1 MIDASKLRRS
11 PIALAVLA
19 AMHAAASHAQTAA
32 TAAGAQ
38 AAQAESSAQLP
49 RISVS
54 GEEEEPFIKAERVES
69 AKFTQPLLDTPQTV
83 TVIRSEVIM
92 QQGAASLSD
101 TLRNVPGITFQL
113 GENGN
118 TQSGDTIFMRGFDT
132 QNAIFLDGIRDLGAA
147 VRDVFNVEQIEIFKG
162 PAGADNGRG
171 ATSGYVNLASKLPN
185 ALDSTSGTLAYGT
198 NDRRR
203 LTADWNQTIGDN
215 AAFRMNLLGQDGGV
229 AGRDFIERQ
238 SWGVAPSLAL
248 GLGTDTRFFAFGQ
261 HVRQDNT
268 PDGTVPA
275 IGVAD
280 WANPILD
287 PAGIRASRVDEEKY
301 YGLRSDY
308 EDIEVDMLTL
318 RFEHD
323 FSENATIR
331 NTSRYGRSEQE
342 RVLTAP
348 LQSPIV
354 SDTVGTVTT
363 IRTDPNT
370 WTLNRTRQASFRENE
385 ILTNQTNINTTFKT
399 GVIEH
404 SLATGVEF
412 IYEKQFNPTV
422 AGLGTLA
429 PTSLYNPDN
438 DGSFTV
444 VPAIAKTGAFTDGNT
459 VTSAAYAFDTWKLNP
474 QWELTT
480 GVRFEHFNTESESL
494 SFSNATPPVTTA
506 SRVTDSD
513 NLISWKVA
521 ALFKPTA
528 ESSVYAAFAN
538 SLKPPGSDSFQLN
551 ANPANPNANLPN
563 LDPQKATNIELG
575 AKWDLLGGRLAATG
589 AVFKSVNKN
598 DLART
603 DPADPDSVVQ
613 YGEREVKGI
622 ELGLVGQVT
631 DKWQITAGL
640 TRQDTEVTE
649 GSIPAAGGPSTQ
661 TGSNINFSPKLSVT
675 TWTTYQILPNLT
687 VGGGARHISTS
698 SRTVTNA
705 PVTAGIYQV
714 PSFTV
719 VDLYAAWQVTNQLG
733 IQLNAYNVTDEDYI
747 GSINNSGQRYT
758 AGTPLSYLA
767 TVNFRF

>member
-54 GEEEEPFIKAERVES
+54 GEEEEPSIKAERVES

>member
-1 MIDASKLRRS
+1 MTVASTFRRS

-19 AMHAAASHAQTAA
+19 ALHAAASHAQTAA
-32 TAAGAQ
+32 PAKTAENT
-38 AAQAESSAQLP
+38 QAESASQLP

-54 GEEEEPFIKAERVES
+54 GEEDQTSIKAERVES

-132 QNAIFLDGIRDLGAA
+132 QNSIFLDGIRDLGAA

-171 ATSGYVNLASKLPN
+171 ATSGYVNLASKLPTDVN
-185 ALDSTSGTLAYGT
+185 SKSGTLAYGT
-198 NDRRR
+198 EDRRR

-215 AAFRMNLLGQDGGV
+215 AAFRLNLLGQDGGV
-229 AGRDFIERQ
+229 AGREFIERQ

-287 PAGIRASRVDEEKY
+287 PAGISAPRVDEEKY

-308 EDIEVDMLTL
+308 EDIEVDMLTI
-318 RFEHD
+318 RVEHD
-323 FSENATIR
+323 FSENTSLR

-354 SDTVGTVTT
+354 SDTVADATV

-370 WTLNRTRQASFRENE
+370 WTLNRTRHASFRENE
-385 ILTNQTNINTTFKT
+385 ILTNQTNVNTTFKT
-399 GVIEH
+399 GSIEH
-404 SLATGVEF
+404 ALATGVEF

-429 PTSLYNPDN
+429 PTPLYNPDIN
-438 DGSFTV
+438 GTFTV
-444 VPAIAKTGAFTDGNT
+444 APAIAKTGAFSDGNT
-459 VTSAAYAFDTWKLNP
+459 VTSAVYAFDTWKLTP
-474 QWELTT
+474 RWELTT
-480 GVRFEHFNTESESL
+480 GARFEHYNTESESVAI
-494 SFSNATPPVTTA
+494 STATPPVTTA
-506 SRVTDSD
+506 TRLTDSD
-513 NLISWKVA
+513 NIISWKVA
-521 ALFKPTA
+521 ALFKPT
-528 ESSVYAAFAN
+528 ELSSVYAAFAN
-538 SLKPPGSDSFQLN
+538 SLKPPGADSFTLN
-551 ANPANPNANLPN
+551 ANATNSNNPN

-575 AKWDLLGGRLAATG
+575 AKWDLLGGKLAATG
-589 AVFKSVNKN
+589 ALFKSVNKN

-603 DPADPDSVVQ
+603 DPADPDAVIQ

-649 GSIPAAGGPSTQ
+649 GGLPAAGGPSTQ

-675 TWTTYQILPNLT
+675 TWTTYQVLPNLT
-687 VGGGARHISTS
+687 IGGGARHISTS
-698 SRTVTNA
+698 SRTVTTA
-705 PVTAGIYQV
+705 PVTAGIYQL

-719 VDLYAAWQVTNQLG
+719 VDLYAAWQVTHQIG
-733 IQLNAYNVTDEDYI
+733 IQLNAYNITDEDYI
-747 GSINNSGQRYT
+747 SSINNSGQRYN